1 MALQLDEM
9 ISVETPL
16 GHGYAIIF
24 ESGEH
29 DNYWTVAMDNGALVT
44 FTQDRI
50 RVSRDYTHRRG
61 ISDGQMKEI
70 VRGDDTA
77 AQRTPKRQRALRD
90 RTRRGKG

>member
-1 MALQLDEM
+1 M

-29 DNYWTVAMDNGALVT
+29 DNHWTVALDNGALVT

-50 RVSRDYTHRRG
+50 KVSREYTHRRG
-61 ISDGQMKEI
+61 ISDQEMTGI
-70 VRGDDTA
+70 VSG
-77 AQRTPKRQRALRD
+77 
-90 RTRRGKG
+90 

>member
-1 MALQLDEM
+1 MALQLDEV

-44 FTQDRI
+44 FTQDKI
-50 RVSRDYTHRRG
+50 RVSRDYTHGRG
-61 ISDGQMKEI
+61 ISDHEMQTI
-70 VRGDDTA
+70 VSGS
-77 AQRTPKRQRALRD
+77 KS
-90 RTRRGKG
+90 

>member
-1 MALQLDEM
+1 MPLQLSEM

-24 ESGEH
+24 ETGEH
-29 DNYWTVAMDNGALVT
+29 DNFWTVALDNGALVT

-61 ISDGQMKEI
+61 ISDDEMKKI
-70 VRGDDTA
+70 VG
-77 AQRTPKRQRALRD
+77 
-90 RTRRGKG
+90 G

>member
-1 MALQLDEM
+1 M

-29 DNYWTVAMDNGALVT
+29 DNYWTVVLDNGALVT

-50 RVSRDYTHRRG
+50 KVSRDYTHRRG
-61 ISDGQMKEI
+61 ISDAEMQKI
-70 VRGDDTA
+70 VGS
-77 AQRTPKRQRALRD
+77 
-90 RTRRGKG
+90 